1 MILTLAQ
8 TVVRAQSGDKAA
20 FGELYSHYYKEMYR
34 YALYSLGHEQDA
46 QDVVAE
52 TVASAYAQITHLRDA
67 DAFPMWLFRILSNQI
82 KRKKKSY
89 IAQKKHLSLDEA
101 EELAS
106 EEEMISESKLDLY
119 KALDMIAKKDRDI
132 VILSVVDGFTG
143 YEIAEILKMNP
154 ATVRSRLS
162 RSLKKLQQILSV
174 TSNDRNIKQKGE
186 KHDKE
191 ANEA

>member
-89 IAQKKHLSLDEA
+89 IAQKKHVSLEEA
-101 EELAS
+101 EEVAS
-106 EEEMISESKLDLY
+106 DELLSESKLDLN

-132 VILSVVDGFTG
+132 VILSVVDGFTC

-162 RSLKKLQQILSV
+162 RSLKRLQQILSV
-174 TSNDRNIKQKGE
+174 TSDDQKCKQKGE
-186 KHDKE
+186 KHGKE
-191 ANEA
+191 ANQA

>member
-8 TVVRAQSGDKAA
+8 TVQRAQSGDKAA

-46 QDVVAE
+46 QDIVAE
-52 TVASAYAQITHLRDA
+52 TVARAYAQITHLRDA

-89 IAQKKHLSLDEA
+89 IAQKKHVSLEEA
-101 EELAS
+101 EEVAS
-106 EEEMISESKLDLY
+106 DELLSESKLDLN

-132 VILSVVDGFTG
+132 VILSVVDGFTC

>member
-8 TVVRAQSGDKAA
+8 TVQRAQSGDKAA

-46 QDVVAE
+46 QDIVAE

-89 IAQKKHLSLDEA
+89 IAQKKHVSLEEA
-101 EELAS
+101 EEVAS
-106 EEEMISESKLDLY
+106 DELLSESKLDLN

-132 VILSVVDGFTG
+132 VILSVVDGFTC

-162 RSLKKLQQILSV
+162 RSLKRLQQILSV
-174 TSNDRNIKQKGE
+174 TSDDQKCKQKGE
-186 KHDKE
+186 KHGKE
-191 ANEA
+191 ANQA

>member
-1 MILTLAQ
+1 
-8 TVVRAQSGDKAA
+8 
-20 FGELYSHYYKEMYR
+20 
-34 YALYSLGHEQDA
+34 
-46 QDVVAE
+46 
-52 TVASAYAQITHLRDA
+52 
-67 DAFPMWLFRILSNQI
+67 
-82 KRKKKSY
+82 
-89 IAQKKHLSLDEA
+89 
-101 EELAS
+101 
-106 EEEMISESKLDLY
+106 
-119 KALDMIAKKDRDI
+119 MIAKKDRDI

>member
-8 TVVRAQSGDKAA
+8 TVQRAQSGDKAA

-34 YALYSLGHEQDA
+34 YAFYSLGHEQDA

-67 DAFPMWLFRILSNQI
+67 EAFPMWLFRILSNQI

-89 IAQKKHLSLDEA
+89 ISEKKHLSLDEA
-101 EELAS
+101 EEVAS
-106 EEEMISESKLDLY
+106 DDPLSEGKLDLY

-132 VILSVVDGFTG
+132 VILSVVEGFTC

-174 TSNDRNIKQKGE
+174 SSDDRTIKQKGE
-186 KHDKE
+186 KHG
-191 ANEA
+191 

>member
-8 TVVRAQSGDKAA
+8 TVQRAQSGDKAA

-46 QDVVAE
+46 QDIVAE
-52 TVASAYAQITHLRDA
+52 TVARAYAQITHLRDA

-89 IAQKKHLSLDEA
+89 IAQKKHVSLEEA
-101 EELAS
+101 EEVAS
-106 EEEMISESKLDLY
+106 DELLSESKLDLN

-132 VILSVVDGFTG
+132 VILSVVDGFTC

-162 RSLKKLQQILSV
+162 RSLKRLQQILSV
-174 TSNDRNIKQKGE
+174 TSDDQKCKQKGE
-186 KHDKE
+186 KHGKE
-191 ANEA
+191 ANQA

>member
-8 TVVRAQSGDKAA
+8 TVQRAQSGDKAA

-67 DAFPMWLFRILSNQI
+67 EAFPMWLFRILSNQI

-89 IAQKKHLSLDEA
+89 IIQKKHVSLEEA
-101 EELAS
+101 EEVAS
-106 EEEMISESKLDLY
+106 DELLSESKLDLN
-119 KALDMIAKKDRDI
+119 KALDMIAQKDRDI
-132 VILSVVDGFTG
+132 VILSVVDGFTC

-162 RSLKKLQQILSV
+162 RSLKRLQQILSV
-174 TSNDRNIKQKGE
+174 TSDDQKCKQKGE
-186 KHDKE
+186 KHGKE
-191 ANEA
+191 ANQA